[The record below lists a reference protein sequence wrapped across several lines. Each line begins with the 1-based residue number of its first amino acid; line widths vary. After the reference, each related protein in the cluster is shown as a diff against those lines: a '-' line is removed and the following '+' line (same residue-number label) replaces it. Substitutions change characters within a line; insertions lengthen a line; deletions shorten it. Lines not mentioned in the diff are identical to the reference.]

1 MSSGSGRAYGV
12 GQRNGRWGVEAL
24 SWRTG
29 ASKFFARAEPHA
41 CSDTALGYLDAGG
54 VRSVFDPVL
63 TELPL
68 SCENSAYA
76 ATEIGPGGTIWT
88 GTFLGLTIYRR
99 R

>member
-1 MSSGSGRAYGV
+1 MTEQQQDTRVSELRA
-12 GQRNGRWGVEAL
+12 QL
-24 SWRTG
+24 
-29 ASKFFARAEPHA
+29 K
-41 CSDTALGYLDAGG
+41 ALGYLDAGG

-99 R
+99 G